1 MVLASES
8 APSEKTAPPVF
19 HCDDEVKIINHKE
32 LTGEAGIIVV
42 INDEN
47 KSGPVMVELPSTRW
61 VRLQYSQVEKVTK

>member
-8 APSEKTAPPVF
+8 APSENTSLPVF
-19 HCDDEVKIINHKE
+19 HCDDEVTIINHEE
-32 LTGEAGIIVV
+32 LNDEVGIIVV

-61 VRLQYSQVEKVTK
+61 VRLQYSQVEKVST